1 VKGLACQTNVSIHFI
16 IILPR
21 RPFEAAHFSRGCGD
35 TEPAVSVGCLLGLVE
50 DYFFYNMTPNFMG
63 PFYVTVTPN
72 IMGLFYVLSLM
83 GLSYVPE
90 THNIM
95 GLSYVERP
103 LFNMGLSYVQL
114 LK

>member
-1 VKGLACQTNVSIHFI
+1 
-16 IILPR
+16 
-21 RPFEAAHFSRGCGD
+21 
-35 TEPAVSVGCLLGLVE
+35 
-50 DYFFYNMTPNFMG
+50 MTPNFMG
-63 PFYVTVTPN
+63 LFYVTVTPN
-72 IMGLFYVLSLM
+72 IMGLFYVLSFM

-95 GLSYVERP
+95 GPSYVKWP